1 MSQIDAENRA
11 EARPRGAREDGRAP
25 AQPDRAAG
33 EISMDPAQQSLAEA
47 LRITFRVIQLVMLLL
62 VVLFL
67 ASGFDTVSEGE
78 RGVRLTFG
86 KVQESDLPPG
96 RQFHL
101 PYPMGELVKV
111 STGQRTLS
119 IDRAFYPDLSP
130 GQLAQPIEALAGRKQ
145 TLQPGRDGS
154 LVTGDGNIAHA
165 RWTVQ
170 YRVDDVARFVEN
182 LHREDVDAIVRSAVR
197 RGVVQTVAGLSIDQ
211 FLKQSL
217 ASTIAAEGE
226 AVAAASIESRVR
238 AIAQETLDAMRSGL
252 RIDRVTLDD
261 RIPPVRVYAEFQ
273 SVSTAEAQAA
283 TVREQALRG
292 RRQLLNSVAGAAHEE
307 LIALIDDYEVALAA
321 NNADEAEQ
329 TLARILAVIDG
340 APLGDN
346 EETISGD
353 VTRTIND
360 ARRYRTNIRNQAQT
374 TAARFEAKLAQY
386 RTNPS
391 VFIAN
396 EWTAA
401 YRSFLALSSA
411 EVFPIPPRSSALE
424 LILNS
429 DPDIA
434 RELEAQRNREQ
445 AERNLESRFET
456 VLEQRRRER
465 REEERRQGLR

>member
-1 MSQIDAENRA
+1 MSQIDAKDRTGPERGGGRPPA
-11 EARPRGAREDGRAP
+11 PPAR
-25 AQPDRAAG
+25 AG
-33 EISMDPAQQSLAEA
+33 EVSMDPAQQSLAEA
-47 LRITFRVIQLVMLLL
+47 LRITFRVIQLVMVLL

-78 RGVRLTFG
+78 RGVRLAFG
-86 KVQESDLPPG
+86 KVQESDLSPG

-119 IDRAFYPDLSP
+119 IDRAFYPELSP
-130 GQLAQPIEALAGRKQ
+130 NQLAQAVESLAGRKQ

-182 LHREDVDAIVRSAVR
+182 LHREDVDAIVRSAVE

-217 ASTIAAEGE
+217 ASSTAAEGE
-226 AVAAASIESRVR
+226 AIAEASIESRVR
-238 AIAQETLDAMRSGL
+238 AVAQETLDAMQSGL

-261 RIPPVRVYAEFQ
+261 RIPPLYVYAEFQ

-307 LIALIDDYEVALAA
+307 LIALIDAYEVALAGD
-321 NNADEAEQ
+321 NRDEADQ
-329 TLARILAVIDG
+329 TLERILAVIDG
-340 APLGDN
+340 APVGEN
-346 EETISGD
+346 EETISGE
-353 VTRTIND
+353 VTSTIND
-360 ARRYRTNIRNQAQT
+360 ARRYRTNVRNQAQT

-396 EWTAA
+396 EWTSA
-401 YRSFLALSSA
+401 YRSFLSLSSA
-411 EVFPIPPRSSALE
+411 ELFPIPPNSSTLE

-434 RELEAQRNREQ
+434 RELEMQRNRQQ
-445 AERNLESRFET
+445 AEENLEGRFES

>member
-1 MSQIDAENRA
+1 MSQIDAKDRTGPEQG
-11 EARPRGAREDGRAP
+11 GARQDGRAQAP
-25 AQPDRAAG
+25 ARRAG

-47 LRITFRVIQLVMLLL
+47 LRITFRVIQLVMVLL

-78 RGVRLTFG
+78 RGVRLAFG
-86 KVQESDLPPG
+86 KVQESDLSPG

-111 STGQRTLS
+111 STGQRSLS
-119 IDRAFYPDLSP
+119 IDRAFYPELSP
-130 GQLAQPIEALAGRKQ
+130 SQLAQPVESLAGRKQ

-197 RGVVQTVAGLSIDQ
+197 RGIVQTVAGLSIDQ

-217 ASTIAAEGE
+217 ASATAERA
-226 AVAAASIESRVR
+226 AVAEASIESRVR
-238 AIAQETLDAMRSGL
+238 ALAQGTLDAMQSGL

-261 RIPPVRVYAEFQ
+261 RIPPLHVYAEFQ

-283 TVREQALRG
+283 TAREQALRG

-307 LIALIDDYEVALAA
+307 LIALIDEYEVALAA
-321 NNADEAEQ
+321 ENAEEADA

-340 APLGDN
+340 APIGDN
-346 EETISGD
+346 EETISGE

-386 RTNPS
+386 QTNPS

-396 EWTAA
+396 EWTSA
-401 YRSFLALSSA
+401 YRSFLSLSSA
-411 EVFPIPPRSSALE
+411 EVFPIPPSSSALE

-434 RELEAQRNREQ
+434 RELEAQRNRQQ
-445 AERNLESRFET
+445 AEENLEGRFES